1 MSAPIPFQV
10 IINYWLLPI
19 ALVLLWLP
27 RQWLRFG
34 GRVFAEPRRRR
45 VDHDEHDQRDVS
57 LKYRE
62 EFTKSRNWIDFLR
75 AIAGSLAISYCCFEN
90 GAVDKA
96 VDARIFVLQCVVL
109 IAAVLIQTIRHE
121 GRFSLVAP
129 VFFILGLSFGLI
141 GWKGGLFASITIW
154 TLNLVLPSAG
164 VFLFVFA
171 GIEICFGL
179 LLSKVPLRFA
189 LLAAALAILPVL
201 LSAVTKHR
209 LVRFSKKTKHVR
221 V

>member
-1 MSAPIPFQV
+1 M
-10 IINYWLLPI
+10 IINFWLLPI

-34 GRVFAEPRRRR
+34 GKVFSVPRRHHRTEPG
-45 VDHDEHDQRDVS
+45 VEHDQGDVS

-62 EFTKSRNWIDFLR
+62 EFTKSRNWVDFLR
-75 AIAGSLAISYCCFEN
+75 AIVGSVAVTYCCFEN
-90 GAVDKA
+90 ADAVKA
-96 VDARIFVLQCVVL
+96 ADGWIFVLQCVVFVV
-109 IAAVLIQTIRHE
+109 AVLLQTLRFE

-141 GWKGGLFASITIW
+141 GWKGGLFAGITIW

-171 GIEICFGL
+171 GVEICFGL

-201 LSAVTKHR
+201 LSAVTRHR
-209 LVRFSKKTKHVR
+209 LVRFSKKTKHAR
-221 V
+221 A